1 MSAKSSK
8 PPVPSRQDAE
18 TAIADR
24 RRGRGACSNAAG
36 RYESERRDVFDDG
49 WESLA
54 DLDAFGTEVRE
65 EMARSIIATN
75 DSPDIGFDQ
84 SINAYRGCEHGCIYC
99 FARPTHCH
107 LGYSAGIDFETKL
120 TAKVN
125 AAELLEKALSK
136 PSYRVKPI
144 MLGTNTDPYQPV
156 ERERRITRSILEV
169 LARTRHPV
177 GIVTKSALVTRD
189 LDILAPMAAEGLV
202 HVGLSVTT
210 LDNRLSRS
218 MEPRASAPAKRLEA
232 IGALSQAGVPV
243 RVMAAPMIPAL
254 NDPELERILEAGAAR
269 GAQTASYILLR
280 LPLEV
285 APLFREWLAQTYPDR
300 AQRVMALVRDTRGG
314 KDYDSRFGVR
324 KRGEGPYAQQLAA
337 RFRLALRR
345 FGLKR
350 DHPPLRTE
358 LFRPPAR
365 SGQFDLFGPP

>member
-1 MSAKSSK
+1 MAGRSSK
-8 PPVPSRQDAE
+8 PPAPALHDAE
-18 TAIADR
+18 TVFSER

-36 RYESERRDVFDDG
+36 RYEGARRDVFDDG
-49 WESLA
+49 WESLGE
-54 DLDAFGTEVRE
+54 LDSFRTEVRE

-107 LGYSAGIDFETKL
+107 LGLSAGIDFETRL

-125 AAELLEKALSK
+125 AAELLEKALSN
-136 PSYRVKPI
+136 PRYRCKPI

-156 ERERRITRSILEV
+156 ERERLITREVLEV
-169 LARTRHPV
+169 LATARHPV

-189 LDILAPMAAEGLV
+189 LDILAPMAAQGLV
-202 HVGLSVTT
+202 HAGISVTT

-218 MEPRASAPAKRLEA
+218 MEPRASAPGKRLEA

-254 NDPELERILEAGAAR
+254 NDEQLERILEAGAER
-269 GAQTASYILLR
+269 GAQTASYILVR

-300 AQRVMALVRDTRGG
+300 ARRVMALIQDTRGG
-314 KDYDSRFGVR
+314 KDYDSRFGAR
-324 KRGEGPYAQQLAA
+324 RRGDGPYAQTLAA
-337 RFRLALRR
+337 RFTIALRR
-345 FGLKR
+345 FGLDR
-350 DHPPLRTE
+350 DHPPLRAD
-358 LFRPPAR
+358 LFRPPAPPD
-365 SGQFDLFGPP
+365 QLNLFSAP

>member
-1 MSAKSSK
+1 MPEQPSK
-8 PPVPSRQDAE
+8 APVPARQDAA
-18 TAIADR
+18 TAPSDR

-54 DLDAFGTEVRE
+54 ELDGFTTEVRE
-65 EMARSIIATN
+65 EMARTIIATN

-125 AAELLEKALSK
+125 AAERLEKALSN
-136 PSYRVKPI
+136 PRYHAKPI
-144 MLGTNTDPYQPV
+144 MLGTNTDPYQPI

-169 LARTRHPV
+169 LAHARHPV

-189 LDILAPMAAEGLV
+189 LDILAPMAAQGLV

-232 IGALSQAGVPV
+232 IRALSEAGIPG

-254 NDPELERILEAGAAR
+254 NDAEMERILEAGAAR
-269 GAQTASYILLR
+269 GAQTASYILVR

-285 APLFREWLAQTYPDR
+285 APLFREWLAEAYPGR
-300 AQRVMALVRDTRGG
+300 ATRVMSLIRDMRGG
-314 KDYDSRFGVR
+314 KDYDARFGVR
-324 KRGEGPYAQQLAA
+324 KRGEGPYAQALAA
-337 RFRLALRR
+337 RFAIALRR
-345 FGLKR
+345 FGLTR
-350 DHPPLRTE
+350 DHPPLRTD
-358 LFRPPAR
+358 LFRPPSP
-365 SGQFDLFGPP
+365 SGQFDLFNPP

>member
-1 MSAKSSK
+1 MTARPPK
-8 PPVPSRQDAE
+8 PPIPSPQDAD
-18 TAIADR
+18 AVVSDR

-36 RYESERRDVFDDG
+36 RYEGERRDVFDDG

-54 DLDAFGTEVRE
+54 ELDGFKTEVRE

-75 DSPDIGFDQ
+75 DSPDIGFDR

-125 AAELLEKALSK
+125 AAELLEKALNK
-136 PSYRVKPI
+136 PGYRVKPI

-156 ERERRITRSILEV
+156 ERERRITRSILEI
-169 LARTRHPV
+169 LAQARHPV

-189 LDILAPMAAEGLV
+189 LDILAPMAEAGLV

-210 LDNRLSRS
+210 LDNRLSRA

-232 IGALSQAGVPV
+232 IRALSEAGVPV

-269 GAQTASYILLR
+269 GAETASYILLR

-285 APLFREWLAQTYPDR
+285 APLFREWLAQNYPDR
-300 AQRVMALVRDTRGG
+300 AQRVMALVQDTRGG

-337 RFRLALRR
+337 RFNIALRR
-345 FGLKR
+345 FNLKR
-350 DHPPLRTE
+350 DHPPLRAD
-358 LFRPPAR
+358 LFRPP
-365 SGQFDLFGPP
+365 GQADQYDLFALP

>member
-1 MSAKSSK
+1 MPEQPSK
-8 PPVPSRQDAE
+8 VPVPARQDAA
-18 TAIADR
+18 TAPSDR

-54 DLDAFGTEVRE
+54 ELDGFTTEVRE
-65 EMARSIIATN
+65 EMARTIIATN

-136 PSYRVKPI
+136 PTYRVKPI
-144 MLGTNTDPYQPV
+144 MLGTNTDPYQPI
-156 ERERRITRSILEV
+156 ERDQRITRSILEM
-169 LARTRHPV
+169 LAHARHPV

-189 LDILAPMAAEGLV
+189 LDILAPMAAQGLV

-232 IGALSQAGVPV
+232 IRALSEAGIPG

-254 NDPELERILEAGAAR
+254 NDAEMERILEAGAAR
-269 GAQTASYILLR
+269 GAQTASYILVR

-285 APLFREWLAQTYPDR
+285 APLFREWLAEAYPGR
-300 AQRVMALVRDTRGG
+300 ATRVMSLIRDMRGG
-314 KDYDSRFGVR
+314 KDYDARFGVR
-324 KRGEGPYAQQLAA
+324 KRGEGPYAQALAA
-337 RFRLALRR
+337 RFAIALRR
-345 FGLKR
+345 FGLTR
-350 DHPPLRTE
+350 DHPPLRTD
-358 LFRPPAR
+358 LFRPPSP
-365 SGQFDLFGPP
+365 SGQFDLFNPP

>member
-1 MSAKSSK
+1 MNARSVMPPLKS
-8 PPVPSRQDAE
+8 PQDAE
-18 TAIADR
+18 TVKPDR

-49 WESLA
+49 WESFAELES
-54 DLDAFGTEVRE
+54 FKTEVRE

-99 FARPTHCH
+99 FARPTHAH

-125 AAELLEKALSK
+125 AAERLEKALAN
-136 PSYRVKPI
+136 PRYRVKPI
-144 MLGTNTDPYQPV
+144 MLGTNTDPYQPI

-169 LARTRHPV
+169 LAEARHPV
-177 GIVTKSALVTRD
+177 GVVTKSALVTRD
-189 LDILAPMAAEGLV
+189 LDILAPMAAQGLV
-202 HVGLSVTT
+202 HVGVSVTT
-210 LDNRLSRS
+210 LDNRLSRG

-232 IGALSQAGVPV
+232 IHMLSAAGVPV

-254 NDPELERILEAGAAR
+254 NDAEMERILEAGGAR
-269 GAQTASYILLR
+269 GAHTASYILVR

-285 APLFREWLAQTYPDR
+285 APLFREWLAQNYPDR
-300 AQRVMALVRDTRGG
+300 ARRVMALIQDTRGG

-324 KRGEGPYAQQLAA
+324 KRGEGPYAQALAA

-345 FGLKR
+345 FGLTR
-350 DHPPLRTE
+350 DHPPLRTD
-358 LFRPPAR
+358 LFQRPSPT
-365 SGQFDLFGPP
+365 GQFDLFSAP

>member
-1 MSAKSSK
+1 
-8 PPVPSRQDAE
+8 
-18 TAIADR
+18 
-24 RRGRGACSNAAG
+24 
-36 RYESERRDVFDDG
+36 
-49 WESLA
+49 
-54 DLDAFGTEVRE
+54 VRE

-107 LGYSAGIDFETKL
+107 LGYSAGIDFETRL

-125 AAELLEKALSK
+125 AAELLEKALSN
-136 PSYRVKPI
+136 PRYRVKPI
-144 MLGTNTDPYQPV
+144 MLGTNTDPYQPI

-177 GIVTKSALVTRD
+177 GIVTKSALVMRD
-189 LDILAPMAAEGLV
+189 LDILAPMAEQGLV
-202 HVGLSVTT
+202 HAGISVTT

-218 MEPRASAPAKRLEA
+218 MEPRASAPGKRLEA
-232 IGALSQAGVPV
+232 IRALSQAGVPV

-254 NDPELERILEAGAAR
+254 NDPELESILEAGAAN
-269 GAQTASYILLR
+269 GAQTASYILVR

-300 AQRVMALVRDTRGG
+300 ARRVMKLIQDTRGG

-324 KRGEGPYAQQLAA
+324 RRGEGPYAQQLAA
-337 RFRLALRR
+337 RFAIALRR
-345 FGLKR
+345 FGLTR
-350 DHPPLRTE
+350 DRPPLRTG
-358 LFRPPAR
+358 LFQPPTGSA
-365 SGQFDLFGPP
+365 SQLDLFTPP

>member
-1 MSAKSSK
+1 MPEQPSK
-8 PPVPSRQDAE
+8 APVPARQDAI
-18 TAIADR
+18 IAPSDR

-54 DLDAFGTEVRE
+54 ELDGFRTEVRE

-144 MLGTNTDPYQPV
+144 MLGTNTDPYQPI

-169 LARTRHPV
+169 LAQTRHPV

-232 IGALSQAGVPV
+232 IGALSEAGVPV
-243 RVMAAPMIPAL
+243 RIMAAPMIPAL
-254 NDPELERILEAGAAR
+254 NDAEIEHILEAGATR
-269 GAQTASYILLR
+269 GAQTASYILVR

-285 APLFREWLAQTYPDR
+285 APLFREWLAEAYPGR
-300 AQRVMALVRDTRGG
+300 ASRVMNLIRDMRGG
-314 KDYDSRFGVR
+314 KDYDARFGVR
-324 KRGEGPYAQQLAA
+324 KRGEGPYAQALAA
-337 RFRLALRR
+337 RFAIALRR
-345 FGLKR
+345 FGLTR
-350 DHPPLRTE
+350 DHPPLRTD
-358 LFRPPAR
+358 LFRPPSP
-365 SGQFDLFGPP
+365 SGQFDLFNPP